1 MNLTKWYNLR
11 IKRLNF
17 WDIQLVEISAAAF
30 ILMIAKLWE
39 PILSLNWYWY
49 GIIMILF
56 ALKPLIKVYKK

>member
-1 MNLTKWYNLR
+1 MNLVKWFNLR
-11 IKRLNF
+11 IKRLNL
-17 WDIQLVEISAAAF
+17 WDIQLIKISSAAF